1 MADAKNNYIFFHFLG
16 LARSSRWVWNEV
28 HKRSLWFVKGPQSLV
43 GLVMTGQTPIH
54 KENKID
60 LFPED
65 IVPVDSSNILL
76 KIGKPASGLP
86 EGQPGSSP
94 PRNLWDQR
102 IPYFLYKLLN
112 SFPLFSKL
120 SIYIKFQIVFP
131 FCDVKNV
138 NFLGNW
144 LRKHGRKYILL
155 LVPRNQ
161 NPNQGAKS

>member
-1 MADAKNNYIFFHFLG
+1 M
-16 LARSSRWVWNEV
+16 
-28 HKRSLWFVKGPQSLV
+28 KGPQSLV

-102 IPYFLYKLLN
+102 ILYFLYKLLN
-112 SFPLFSKL
+112 SFPFFPNSVLTSNLDFNHSNLIEIKYLHIFLMLIIIHKILKISL
-120 SIYIKFQIVFP
+120 SVFT
-131 FCDVKNV
+131 NV
-138 NFLGNW
+138 SSVLEF
-144 LRKHGRKYILL
+144 
-155 LVPRNQ
+155 
-161 NPNQGAKS
+161 